1 MSKTMK
7 STSDRLTEVLLADGV
22 KPGAVSPYLS
32 AWNWA
37 ESGKTTIGLSVA
49 TIRTYEADARRVYR
63 LLSQIP
69 TR

>member
-1 MSKTMK
+1 
-7 STSDRLTEVLLADGV
+7 
-22 KPGAVSPYLS
+22 LS